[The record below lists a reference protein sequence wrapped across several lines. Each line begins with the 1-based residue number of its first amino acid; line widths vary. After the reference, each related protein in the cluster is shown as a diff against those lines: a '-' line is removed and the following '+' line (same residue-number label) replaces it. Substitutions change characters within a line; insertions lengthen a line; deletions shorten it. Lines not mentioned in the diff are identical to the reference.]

1 MSQLDRSNN
10 TVNTR
15 FLKASTDAHTKLAE
29 TVQNIHAL
37 TNTSILNE
45 SADQTQKPVEPRTQL
60 INDNSSLLKIDT
72 ALEQALKVA
81 DYDTYFQEPTA
92 NEPVKE
98 NTDRWTTYRP
108 TKEDYYQYKSQI
120 VLKTNAEL
128 RQAKECLKKKMY
140 ITGTQRYEDFVVNQ
154 KKRQGNCM
162 YTTTYKLARYPSETD
177 QEQNHD

>member
-1 MSQLDRSNN
+1 MFLKNISQLDRSNI

-37 TNTSILNE
+37 TNTYILNE
-45 SADQTQKPVEPRTQL
+45 SADQPQKLAEPQTQL
-60 INDNSSLLKIDT
+60 INYNSSLLKIDT
-72 ALEQALKVA
+72 ALEQSLNIA
-81 DYDTYFQEPTA
+81 DYEMYFQEPTA

-98 NTDRWTTYRP
+98 KSDRWTTYRP
-108 TKEDYYQYKSQI
+108 TKEDYYKYKSQI

-140 ITGTQRYEDFVVNQ
+140 ITGTQRYEDFMVNQ
-154 KKRQGNCM
+154 KKR
-162 YTTTYKLARYPSETD
+162 
-177 QEQNHD
+177 